1 MAVGVFD
8 VTLSDES
15 TVGDAS
21 FNTFSV
27 DFGEPSGFVID
38 ASVSSDNPLIFSTTL
53 VKFEILSDDDDSLPV
68 CWEQK
73 IWSN

>member
-1 MAVGVFD
+1 MTVGVFG
-8 VTLSDES
+8 VTLSEES

-21 FNTFSV
+21 FNNFPV
-27 DFGEPSGFVID
+27 DFGEPSFVTD
-38 ASVSSDNPLIFSTTL
+38 ASVSSDNPFIFSTTL

-68 CWEQK
+68 CYEQK